1 MNEALAVIRNMD
13 QLINVLAARR
23 DELQLTHATLDSI
36 QGCADGYT
44 SKIFA
49 GMKNLGP
56 KSFGEILQALG
67 LAVVVVK
74 DPASIE
80 RASKRWVT
88 RKRPQKLNQ
97 PQVSIAPEIRI
108 TPDLQAQIEAVNG
121 TNGQLSM
128 KQIWGSMGGKRR
140 AKRLKKRVRQQIA
153 THAARKRWDR
163 AKSASAS

>member
-23 DELQLTHATLDSI
+23 DELKLTYATLDSI

-56 KSFGEILQALG
+56 KSFGEILQAMG

-74 DPASIE
+74 DPLSIE
-80 RASKRWVT
+80 RASKRWLP

-97 PQVSIAPEIRI
+97 PEVSIAPEIRI
-108 TPDLQAQIEAVNG
+108 TPDLQAQIEAANG
-121 TNGQLSM
+121 IKTSGLTMQ
-128 KQIWGSMGGKRR
+128 QIWGRMGGKRR
-140 AKRLKKRVRQQIA
+140 AKRLKKRDRQRIA
-153 THAARKRWDR
+153 THAARMRWEITKQED
-163 AKSASAS
+163 